1 MNNETTQ
8 ILKGQI
14 VYTKTQNE
22 LTVCADGYLV
32 ARDGKVV
39 GVFDKLCEEYKDVPV
54 EDYKDRLIIP
64 GLVDL
69 HVHAPQYAFRGTGMD
84 LELLDWLNT
93 YTFPEEA
100 KYKDM
105 EYAKRA
111 YSLFVND
118 LKNGATT
125 RAVVFATI
133 HTEATL
139 MLMDMLNESGLG
151 AMVGKV
157 NMDRNSP
164 DILRETT
171 QESLQATRAFIAA
184 CKDYKRVKPMLTPR
198 FTPSCTDELMQ
209 GLGEIQRETGL
220 AVQSHLSE
228 NPSEIAWVKDLCPAS
243 SCYADTYKRCGL
255 FGDGVP
261 TVMAHGVYP
270 SATEMDMIAKN
281 KVFIA
286 HCPQSN
292 ANLASG
298 IAPIREYM
306 ENGVKLGIG
315 TDIAGGASLSMMRA
329 VADTISVSKLRWR
342 LVDESRKPLSVSEA
356 FFMATKGGG
365 ELFGKVGSFEEGYAF
380 DAIVLSDDAYKSV
393 YPMSI
398 EDRLERAIYLAHDSA
413 VLAKYVDGVK
423 IK

>member
-1 MNNETTQ
+1 
-8 ILKGQI
+8 
-14 VYTKTQNE
+14 
-22 LTVCADGYLV
+22 
-32 ARDGKVV
+32 
-39 GVFDKLCEEYKDVPV
+39 
-54 EDYKDRLIIP
+54 
-64 GLVDL
+64 
-69 HVHAPQYAFRGTGMD
+69 
-84 LELLDWLNT
+84 
-93 YTFPEEA
+93 
-100 KYKDM
+100 
-105 EYAKRA
+105 
-111 YSLFVND
+111 
-118 LKNGATT
+118 
-125 RAVVFATI
+125 
-133 HTEATL
+133 
-139 MLMDMLNESGLG
+139 
-151 AMVGKV
+151 
-157 NMDRNSP
+157 
-164 DILRETT
+164 
-171 QESLQATRAFIAA
+171 
-184 CKDYKRVKPMLTPR
+184 
-198 FTPSCTDELMQ
+198 
-209 GLGEIQRETGL
+209 
-220 AVQSHLSE
+220 
-228 NPSEIAWVKDLCPAS
+228 
-243 SCYADTYKRCGL
+243 
-255 FGDGVP
+255 
-261 TVMAHGVYP
+261 MAHGVYP